1 MWLSRAGVI
10 EQADSAASPPTISSA
25 TIASGTSNTI
35 NIVTSENC
43 TFATTTGI
51 TVATDSGDALS
62 VTGISGSDTA
72 GAITLN
78 RNVLGTETVTL
89 TFAATNGV
97 TSQTSGLSIAAGTTA
112 VTNNVPSPPTVTS
125 AVINSGTLTT
135 INFVTSEDC
144 NFTDTTGI
152 TVTSDGGSSI
162 AVTDIGFSG
171 GNTNGVITVSRQILT
186 GETIRLVFAATNGVT
201 SVATGLMIAQGLT
214 NVTNNSNLTA
224 TVPEFRNFTW
234 SSASAATSLTSDD
247 NPNSAT
253 FPAQASGLA
262 VAFPN
267 WVGYGSAGAAVT
279 DTSIKINTRGFDT
292 GFTEGNALTG
302 LTCFLVNN
310 STSGAEGQGFQESG
324 VPYFTG
330 EPNGLVYGQNSLTSS
345 ITTNTT
351 DAVEG
356 QYTLTSAQFST
367 SGAGTG
373 ATIVIKVA
381 GQTVSGA
388 SVTLTGTGYAVND
401 TITIPTSVIGGTT
414 AVVITLQADDISSLS
429 SRTVN
434 LTTDQLNLIGLPA
447 ITGSGKLSGLVEFDI
462 LSLLSTAL
470 GTRTTLQYTDAIPA
484 SNVSGSGQM
493 GTQISSFQLRVAVNG
508 VDDAGNPWAQE
519 INARTSRE
527 NPYPIRPGEP
537 PIGNLSGPITATPK
551 ITSMFL
557 HEANN
562 PSNVIGQVATAANS
576 WNLGVI
582 TSNDWNSLGGATYD
596 SAQLRAVFQ
605 ANSYVYN
612 NPVPAELGF
621 APTQL
626 LVRTV
631 NFTFDG
637 ATPITFDGPATSVIL
652 DGGVGN
658 ISPGP
663 ATNPPY
669 IPPEATVSPANVDGG
684 FSVIVSN
691 LIGGDDP
698 MLTLA
703 TLQGAPPGDYPI
715 ALTVEDR
722 GTGVDVFAYNY
733 QIDGRNTEDITTI
746 PPTFFTLQGTY
757 QIVL

>member
-1 MWLSRAGVI
+1 MWLSRAGVT

-51 TVATDSGDALS
+51 TVATDSASALS
-62 VTGISGSDTA
+62 VTGISGSDAA

-78 RNVLGTETVTL
+78 RNVLGTETVTI

-97 TSQTSGLSIAAGTTA
+97 TSVASSLSIEAGTTA

-162 AVTDIGFSG
+162 AVTDIGG
-171 GNTNGVITVSRQILT
+171 VNTNGVITVSRLILT

-201 SVATGLMIAQGLT
+201 SQASGLMIAQGLT
-214 NVTNNSNLTA
+214 NVTNNSTLTA

-234 SSASAATSLTSDD
+234 SSASAATSLTSND

-253 FPAQASGLA
+253 FPVQDSGLA

-267 WVGYGSAGAAVT
+267 WVGYGASGAAVT
-279 DTSIKINTRGFDT
+279 DTSIKLNTRGFDT
-292 GFTEGNALTG
+292 GFTAGNALTG
-302 LTCFLVNN
+302 FTCVLVNN
-310 STSGAEGQGFQESG
+310 ETTGAEGQGFQESG

-330 EPNGLVYGQNSLTSS
+330 EPNGLVYGQNTLTSS
-345 ITTNTT
+345 ITVNTT
-351 DAVEG
+351 DATN
-356 QYTLTSAQFST
+356 QLYTLTSAQFST

-388 SVTLTGTGYAVND
+388 SVTLTGTGYAIND
-401 TITIPTSVIGGTT
+401 TLTIPASVIGGTT

-429 SRTVN
+429 SKTVD
-434 LTTDQLNLIGLPA
+434 LTADQLNLISLPA
-447 ITGSGKLSGLVEFDI
+447 ITGGGKLSGLVEFDI

-470 GTRTTLQYTDAIPA
+470 GTTTTLQYTDAVPA

-493 GTQISSFQLRVAVNG
+493 GSQISSFQLRVAVNG
-508 VDDAGNPWAQE
+508 VDDAGNSWAQE
-519 INARTSRE
+519 LNARTSAE
-527 NPYPIRPGEP
+527 NPYDSA
-537 PIGNLSGPITATPK
+537 GNVSGPITASPQ
-551 ITSMFL
+551 ITSMFI

-562 PSNVIGQVATAANS
+562 PDNVIGQVATAANN

-582 TSNDWNSLGGATYD
+582 TSNDWNTLGGATYG

-621 APTQL
+621 QPPQL
-626 LVRTV
+626 LFRDV

-637 ATPITFDGPATSVIL
+637 EMVPITFEGEETRMTLNPSTVP
-652 DGGVGN
+652 GGV

-669 IPPEATVSPANVDGG
+669 QPPGATVSPANVDGG
-684 FSVIVSN
+684 FSVVVSN
-691 LIGGDDP
+691 LNGGDDP
-698 MLTLA
+698 LLTVA
-703 TLQGAPPGDYPI
+703 TLGGAPPGNYPI
-715 ALTVEDR
+715 TLTVEDR
-722 GTGVDVFAYNY
+722 GTGVDVLAYNY
-733 QIDGRNTEDITTI
+733 QLNGNSTEDNTTI
-746 PPTFFTLQGTY
+746 SPTSFQLQGTY
-757 QIVL
+757 QIV

>member
-25 TIASGTSNTI
+25 TIASNTSNTI

-43 TFATTTGI
+43 NFATTTGI
-51 TVATDSGDALS
+51 TVATDSASALS
-62 VTGISGSDTA
+62 VTGIGGSDAA

-97 TSQTSGLSIAAGTTA
+97 TSQASSLSIAAGNTA
-112 VTNNVPSPPTVTS
+112 VTNNVPTPPTVTS
-125 AVINSGTLTT
+125 AVINSGTPNI
-135 INFVTSEDC
+135 INFVTSENCD
-144 NFTDTTGI
+144 FTATTGI
-152 TVTSDGGSSI
+152 TVNSATGSSI
-162 AVTDIGFSG
+162 TVTDIGGSDNG
-171 GNTNGVITVSRQILT
+171 GVVTLNREILDN
-186 GETIRLVFAATNGVT
+186 ETIQIIFAATNGVT

-214 NVTNNSNLTA
+214 NVTNNSTVTA
-224 TVPEFRNFTW
+224 SAPQFSNFTW
-234 SSASAATSLTSDD
+234 SSVSAATSVTSVE
-247 NPNSAT
+247 NGGLNV

-279 DTSIKINTRGFDT
+279 DTSIKINTAGFDT
-292 GFTEGNALTG
+292 GFTAGNALTS
-302 LTCFLVNN
+302 LACFLVNN
-310 STSGAEGQGFQESG
+310 STAGAEGQGFQESG

-330 EPNGLVYGQNSLTSS
+330 QPNGLVQGTNTLGSS
-345 ITTNTT
+345 IIANTN
-351 DAVEG
+351 DADNG

-367 SGAGTG
+367 SGSGTG
-373 ATIVIKVA
+373 ATILVKISGNTATGVSVA
-381 GQTVSGA
+381 
-388 SVTLTGTGYAVND
+388 LTGTGYAIND
-401 TITIPTSVIGGTT
+401 TITIPTSVIGGTA

-429 SRTVN
+429 SRTVS
-434 LTTDQLNLIGLPA
+434 LTAEQLSLISLPA

-462 LSLLSTAL
+462 LSLLTTAL
-470 GTRTTLQYTDAIPA
+470 GTTTTLQYTDAIPA
-484 SNVSGSGQM
+484 SNVTGSGQM
-493 GTQISSFQLRVAVNG
+493 GSQISSFFLRVAVNG
-508 VDDAGNPWAQE
+508 VDDAGQPWAQE
-519 INARTSRE
+519 IDVRTSDE
-527 NPYPIRPGEP
+527 NPYPIRPGETP
-537 PIGNLSGPITATPK
+537 LGNLSGPITATPK

-557 HEANN
+557 HQANN
-562 PSNVIGQVATAANS
+562 PSNVIGQVATAANN
-576 WNLGVI
+576 WDLGVI

-621 APTQL
+621 NPTQL
-626 LVRTV
+626 SVRTV

-637 ATPITFDGPATSVIL
+637 ATPITFEGPATSVSL
-652 DGGVGN
+652 DGAVGN

-669 IPPEATVSPANVDGG
+669 LPPEATVSPANVDGG

-703 TLQGAPPGDYPI
+703 TLEGQPIGSYPI

-733 QIDGRNTEDITTI
+733 QIPESRNTGDNTTI
-746 PPTFFTLQGTY
+746 PPTLFTLQGTY
-757 QIVL
+757 DIVP